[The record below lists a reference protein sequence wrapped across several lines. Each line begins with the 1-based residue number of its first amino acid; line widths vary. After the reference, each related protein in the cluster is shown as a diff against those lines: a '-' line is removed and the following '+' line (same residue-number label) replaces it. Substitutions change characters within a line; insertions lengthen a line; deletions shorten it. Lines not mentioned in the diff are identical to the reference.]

1 MFSSSSLST
10 FNNNS
15 VGVSVSV
22 SPTMFCV
29 DSYVGDDFNPN
40 SKQDD
45 PSYQT
50 SYYHSPS
57 PLICNEIDIFGDS
70 FSSLHELAIIQQ
82 ASWRPN
88 STIVT
93 DDSSTFAV
101 ITKMDSNKGQETIN
115 GIVEDGNKNSEVTK
129 PSSGLGLK
137 RRRTSKRDRHSKIR
151 TAHGLRDRRM
161 RLSLEVAC
169 PFFKLQDMLGYDKAS
184 STVEWLLL
192 QAKPA
197 IQELFQSKNA
207 SSSGVTKS
215 SMSNSTSNCEVEST
229 IVEEK
234 KGTSKGKR
242 ASKIAK
248 ENKPKQ
254 KRKSTTKEARKEARA
269 RARMRTFERLQS
281 RGLKGNDGRLRA
293 HSSFQPFKMIEGCN
307 ESNSQTHNGTNS
319 IETQDIIDPGSLTT
333 EDWSPLPSFAYQSSE
348 ISQSVPSYR
357 ISIQQNIM
365 GGPR

>member
-1 MFSSSSLST
+1 M
-10 FNNNS
+10 
-15 VGVSVSV
+15 
-22 SPTMFCV
+22 M
-29 DSYVGDDFNPN
+29 SYLDDDFNPS
-40 SKQDD
+40 SKQNG

-57 PLICNEIDIFGDS
+57 PLICNEIDIYGDS

-82 ASWRPN
+82 ASLRPN
-88 STIVT
+88 SAIVT
-93 DDSSTFAV
+93 DDSSPFAV
-101 ITKMDSNKGQETIN
+101 ITKTDSNKGEEAVN
-115 GIVEDGNKNSEVTK
+115 GIVEDGNKNNEVPR

-184 STVEWLLL
+184 STVEWLLV

-215 SMSNSTSNCEVEST
+215 SMSNSTSNCEVESK

-242 ASKIAK
+242 ASTIAK

-254 KRKSTTKEARKEARA
+254 KRKSTTKESRKEARA
-269 RARMRTFERLQS
+269 RARIRTLERQQS
-281 RGLKGNDGRLRA
+281 RGFTGDDERLRA
-293 HSSFQPFKMIEGCN
+293 HSSFEPFKMMEGCK
-307 ESNSQTHNGTNS
+307 ESNSQTRKGNNS
-319 IETQDIIDPGSLTT
+319 IETQDIIDPGSPTT
-333 EDWSPLPSFAYQSSE
+333 EDWSPLASFAYQSSE
-348 ISQSVPSYR
+348 ISQSGKDVYL
-357 ISIQQNIM
+357 SIYLSTSL
-365 GGPR
+365 